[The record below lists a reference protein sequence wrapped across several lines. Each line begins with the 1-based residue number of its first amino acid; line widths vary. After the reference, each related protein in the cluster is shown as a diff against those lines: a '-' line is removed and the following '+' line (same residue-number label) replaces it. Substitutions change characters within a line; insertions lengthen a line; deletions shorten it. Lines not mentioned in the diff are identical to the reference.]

1 MVKKDNVAQAR
12 PSYSPESPAPSS
24 PLEGGSAPGAS
35 GQHGQRANGAADG
48 QTRRTASL
56 PQQHG
61 VLVLNKPS
69 GPTSAR
75 CLTAIKRL
83 GQKKIGHAGTLDPLA
98 SGVLLVLL
106 GQATKLSG
114 HLMAEGGKVYNG
126 VLRLGQTTDTWDIE
140 GQVTNEAPWQHI
152 SEDDVRREVAAWLE
166 LTEQP
171 VPSYSAAKHEGQPL
185 YKLARKGIN
194 APQKTKNMEISQA
207 DVLEI
212 SLPLVRFRVACSSG
226 TYIRSL
232 AHSLGTRLGCG
243 AVLTELTREYSHPF
257 GLDVARDP
265 ADFTADPTLLPGCVI
280 PVADALPHWRR
291 VDLTPEEAARV
302 RNGMA
307 VPCRAPQAESAPGD
321 ELAFLMDQG
330 QALALAKREI
340 TSTGPCWAVM
350 RGLWN

>member
-1 MVKKDNVAQAR
+1 M
-12 PSYSPESPAPSS
+12 
-24 PLEGGSAPGAS
+24 
-35 GQHGQRANGAADG
+35 
-48 QTRRTASL
+48 

-114 HLMAEGGKVYNG
+114 HLLAGGGKVYSG
-126 VLRLGQTTDTWDIE
+126 ELRLGQTTDTWDIE
-140 GQVTNEAPWQHI
+140 GQVIDEAPWQHI
-152 SEDDVRREVAAWLE
+152 SEEDVRREVAAWLE
-166 LTEQP
+166 LTEQA
-171 VPSYSAAKHEGQPL
+171 VPPYSAAKHEGQPL
-185 YKLARKGIN
+185 YKLARKGLD
-194 APQKTKNMEISQA
+194 APQKIKRMKISQA

-232 AHSLGTRLGCG
+232 AHSLGSRLGCG

-265 ADFTADPTLLPGCVI
+265 ADFTADPALLSGCVI
-280 PVADALPHWRR
+280 PVADALPHWPR

-302 RNGMA
+302 RNGIA
-307 VPCRAPQAESAPGD
+307 VPCRTPQADTGNGED
-321 ELAFLMDQG
+321 LAFLMEQG
-330 QALALAKREI
+330 HALALAQREA
-340 TSTGPCWAVM
+340 TAAGPCWAVL